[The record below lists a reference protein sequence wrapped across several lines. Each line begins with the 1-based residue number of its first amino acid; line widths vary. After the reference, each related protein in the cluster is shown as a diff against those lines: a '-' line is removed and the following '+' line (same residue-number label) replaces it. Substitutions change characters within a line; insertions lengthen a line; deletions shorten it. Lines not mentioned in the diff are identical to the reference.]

1 MIEKYF
7 DGIIPSCSE
16 ETELDSELKQLALE
30 TPGRVEKLMDELL
43 FSNALQEIWKLVSRS
58 NKYIDETTPWLLAK
72 SESDGPRLGTVLYN
86 LAESLRFIS
95 VLISPFMTR
104 TPPRIQEQL
113 GISSSGD
120 STWESLKE
128 FGRLKAGSR
137 VKRGE
142 VIFPRLDPEKEL
154 EALEALRQEKL
165 QEETVRAAAD
175 KAEKEDSDS
184 RQAPD
189 ILPEITIDDFAK
201 VDLRVARVVKAERV
215 EKADKLLKLTLDV
228 GGKSRQVV
236 SGIAQHYSP
245 EELEGMSVILVANL
259 KPVKLRGILSEG
271 MILAASDE
279 RGKLVLVTASEEIES
294 GSQVR

>member
-1 MIEKYF
+1 M
-7 DGIIPSCSE
+7 
-16 ETELDSELKQLALE
+16 ELKQLALE

-175 KAEKEDSDS
+175 KAERKI
-184 RQAPD
+184 Q
-189 ILPEITIDDFAK
+189 
-201 VDLRVARVVKAERV
+201 
-215 EKADKLLKLTLDV
+215 
-228 GGKSRQVV
+228 
-236 SGIAQHYSP
+236 
-245 EELEGMSVILVANL
+245 
-259 KPVKLRGILSEG
+259 
-271 MILAASDE
+271 ILAGTGHPA
-279 RGKLVLVTASEEIES
+279 
-294 GSQVR
+294 